1 MSENSKSVNKCAICG
16 KPVYGAEI
24 GKTCQAHQGI
34 LRTHANQAEKAPE
47 GWVRMSKVCDAAE
60 KAGLKRGDIVN
71 AAGGDAATKP
81 VMDEVFRV
89 VYVGKAKYM
98 NPEVLTKGIALLKT
112 SKAQR
117 AEAKA
122 KAPKAEPKAE
132 VAAEAKTA
140 ATASALK
147 QAVKK

>member
-1 MSENSKSVNKCAICG
+1 MTENGKTINKCAICG
-16 KPVYGAEI
+16 KPVFGAEI
-24 GKTCQAHQGI
+24 GKTCQAHQGK
-34 LRTHANQAEKAPE
+34 LRAEANVAEKAPE

-81 VMDEVFRV
+81 VLDEIFRV

-98 NPEVLTKGIALLKT
+98 NPEVLTKGIALLKQ

-122 KAPKAEPKAE
+122 KPAETKAPAK
-132 VAAEAKTA
+132 AEAKVE
-140 ATASALK
+140 ATANALK

>member
-1 MSENSKSVNKCAICG
+1 MTENGKTINKCAICG
-16 KPVYGAEI
+16 KPVFGAEI
-24 GKTCQAHQGI
+24 GKTCQAHQGK
-34 LRTHANQAEKAPE
+34 LRAEANVAEKAPE

-81 VMDEVFRV
+81 VLDEIFRV

-98 NPEVLTKGIALLKT
+98 NPEVLTKGIALLKQ

-122 KAPKAEPKAE
+122 PKAESKAE
-132 VAAEAKTA
+132 TKTA
-140 ATASALK
+140 ATANALK